1 MSHPPLLIVIFKDI
15 VLTTTVSPEL
25 TWVYSFLA
33 VHFEEEQSSFFKI
46 ITLLAKNGEA
56 TGRKTK
62 SLGFSTTFLVRF
74 LILLSGIS
82 VPAINQY
89 EGNMGKYSQ

>member
-15 VLTTTVSPEL
+15 VLTITVSPEL
-25 TWVYSFLA
+25 TWVYSFIA
-33 VHFEEEQSSFFKI
+33 VYFEKEQSSFFKI
-46 ITLLAKNGEA
+46 IILLAKNGEA

-74 LILLSGIS
+74 LILLSEIS
-82 VPAINQY
+82 VPTIN
-89 EGNMGKYSQ
+89 